1 MKKCLIAS
9 IALIFSQ
16 VITLH
21 AQGTAAKAPENW
33 FNLDWQ
39 TDGVPG
45 VSTEK
50 TYQTLLKGK
59 KGIPVIVAVI
69 DGGVDY
75 NHEDLKS
82 VMWENSKEKA
92 DNSKDDDLNG
102 YVDDIFGW
110 SFIGNANG
118 KNVHQ
123 DLLEV
128 TRLYV
133 HYEKRFKDKDVST
146 LKGKAKKD
154 YAYFK
159 ELETVITTEQQKAGA
174 TTAFY
179 MAMKANY
186 ISSDSLLKAHF
197 GKTELTLDD
206 LSTIDPKNESLQSAA
221 AVVGKML
228 ENGMDASYF
237 DNVIEYF
244 KSRAKYYDTTFDPRD
259 IVGDDYSNAT
269 EWNYGSKDIIGPDA
283 FHGTHVAGIIGA
295 DRKNNIGIMG
305 VCDNAKIMGVR
316 VVPDGD
322 ERDKDVANGIRY
334 AVDNGAKVINMS
346 FGKSYSW
353 NKQVVDEAI
362 KYAEAHDVLL
372 VHAAGNDGKNNDNTD
387 NFPNKN
393 FEKRPLF
400 GCKQAKN
407 WVEVGALNWQDG
419 DRLAAPFSNYGKKN
433 VDLFAPGM
441 AINSTAPDNEY
452 QDAQGT
458 SMASPVAAGVAAL
471 IRSYYPDL
479 TAEQVRNILMKSVT
493 KVDRKVIKPGTK
505 DEMVPFSSLSASG
518 GIVNAYEALLLA
530 AKTKPGKKPKKPS
543 TRTIDSASGD
553 SKAKSKSRV

>member
-1 MKKCLIAS
+1 MKKCMIAF
-9 IALIFSQ
+9 IALFIGLSVHMQ
-16 VITLH
+16 
-21 AQGTAAKAPENW
+21 AQGNAAKAPENW
-33 FNLDWQ
+33 FNLDWKS
-39 TDGVPG
+39 DGVPG
-45 VSTEK
+45 VSSEK

-59 KGIPVIVAVI
+59 KGVPVIVAVI

-82 VMWENSKEKA
+82 VMWKNPKEKA
-92 DNSKDDDLNG
+92 DNSKDDDRNG
-102 YVDDIFGW
+102 YIDDIYGW

-133 HYEKRFKDKDVST
+133 HYDKLYKDKDAST

-154 YAYFK
+154 YAYYK
-159 ELETVITTEQQKAGA
+159 ELEAVIQTEQQKAGA
-174 TTAFY
+174 TVGFY
-179 MAMKANY
+179 QSMKANY
-186 ISSDSLLKAHF
+186 ISSDSLLKTHF
-197 GKTELTLDD
+197 GKSEVTLED
-206 LSTIDPKNESLQSAA
+206 LSTIDANNESLQSAA
-221 AVVGKML
+221 AVVGKLL
-228 ENGMDASYF
+228 ENGMDVSYF

-244 KSRAKYYDTTFDPRD
+244 KGRAIYYDTTFDPRD
-259 IVGDDYSNAT
+259 IVGDDYANAY
-269 EWNYGSKDIIGPDA
+269 EWNYGSTDIAGPDA

-295 DRKNNIGIMG
+295 DRKNTIGIKG
-305 VCDNAKIMGVR
+305 VCDNARIMGVR

-400 GCKQAKN
+400 GRKQAKN
-407 WVEVGALNWQDG
+407 WIEVGALNWQDG

-458 SMASPVAAGVAAL
+458 SMASPVAAGVAAM

-479 TAEQVRNILMKSVT
+479 TAEQVRTILLKSVT
-493 KVDRKVIKPGTK
+493 KVERQVIKPGTK

-518 GIVNAYEALLLA
+518 GIVNAYEAMQLA

-543 TRTIDSASGD
+543 TRTIDNTSGD
-553 SKAKSKSRV
+553 AKAKSKSRV